1 VSALLAWW
9 FLSSVRGP
17 ARPFGLLAEVA
28 R

>member
-9 FLSSVRGP
+9 FLSTVGAP
-17 ARPFGLLAEVA
+17 ARPFGHLKEAS